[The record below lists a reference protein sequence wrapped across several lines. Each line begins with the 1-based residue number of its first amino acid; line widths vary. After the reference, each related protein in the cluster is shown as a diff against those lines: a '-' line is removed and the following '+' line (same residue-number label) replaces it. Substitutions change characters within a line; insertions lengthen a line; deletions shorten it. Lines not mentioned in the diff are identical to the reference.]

1 MTDGRPAAGG
11 RKDVA
16 IYLWQN
22 MFMLDAL
29 VPHQILGLMPELN
42 VYTFARTAEPL
53 TSDTGMKLIADYD
66 LESVP
71 QPDILIV
78 GGGANPLSEMS
89 DEVVLAGL
97 RKLADSAE
105 LVTSV
110 CDGALIL
117 AQAGLLDGYRATT
130 HWAYA
135 DLLRHYRGVEVCADE
150 RVVSDR
156 GRMTGGGCTSALDF
170 SFALINEVI
179 GPDAAAAA
187 ELIFQYD
194 PQPLFGTGSPD
205 KAPPELLAYVRTMVE
220 PLREGLE
227 DFVTRANVPV

>member
-1 MTDGRPAAGG
+1 MTEG
-11 RKDVA
+11 RKGVA

-42 VYTFARTAEPL
+42 VYSFARTTEPI

-66 LESVP
+66 LDSVP

-89 DEVVLAGL
+89 DGTVIEALQRLGH
-97 RKLADSAE
+97 SAE

-117 AQAGLLDGYRATT
+117 AQAGLLDGYQATT
-130 HWAYA
+130 HWGYI
-135 DLLRHYRGVEVCADE
+135 DLLRAYPGVKVIEDE

-156 GRMTGGGCTSALDF
+156 DRMTAGGCTSALDF
-170 SFALINEVI
+170 AFALIAQVI
-179 GPDAAAAA
+179 SPQAAAAA
-187 ELIFQYD
+187 ELAFQYD
-194 PQPLFGTGSPD
+194 PQPPMGTGSPD
-205 KAPPELLAYVRTMVE
+205 KAPPELIDYVRRWVA
-220 PLREGLE
+220 PLREGLDE
-227 DFVTRANVPV
+227 FVTKAIIPA

>member
-1 MTDGRPAAGG
+1 MTEDG

-42 VYTFARTAEPL
+42 VYSFARTTEPI

-78 GGGANPLSEMS
+78 GGGVNPIAEMS
-89 DEVVLAGL
+89 DEAVIGAL
-97 RKLADSAE
+97 RKLGESAE
-105 LVTSV
+105 MVTSV

-135 DLLRHYRGVEVCADE
+135 DLLRQYPGIEVCADE
-150 RVVSDR
+150 RVVTDR
-156 GRMTGGGCTSALDF
+156 SRMTGGGCTSALDF
-170 SFALINEVI
+170 AFTLIAAVI
-179 GPDAAAAA
+179 SPQAAAAA
-187 ELIFQYD
+187 ELAFQYD
-194 PQPLFGTGSPD
+194 PQPPMGTGSPD
-205 KAPPELLAYVRTMVE
+205 KAPPELIEYVSQWVAPM
-220 PLREGLE
+220 REGLDE
-227 DFVTRANVPV
+227 FVARATVPV

>member
-1 MTDGRPAAGG
+1 MTEGRPTADTP
-11 RKDVA
+11 KDVA

-42 VYTFARTAEPL
+42 VYTFARTTEPI

-71 QPDILIV
+71 QPDILVV

-89 DEVVLAGL
+89 DDTVIAAL
-97 RKLADSAE
+97 RKLGESAE

-135 DLLRHYRGVEVCADE
+135 DLLRQYPGVEVCAEE

-156 GRMTGGGCTSALDF
+156 SRMTGGGCTSALDF
-170 SFALINEVI
+170 AFTLIAAVI
-179 GPDAAAAA
+179 GPEAAAAA
-187 ELIFQYD
+187 ELAFQYD
-194 PQPLFGTGSPD
+194 PQPPIGTGTPA
-205 KAPPELLAYVRTMVE
+205 KASSELIEYVQQWVA
-220 PLREGLE
+220 PLREGLDE
-227 DFVTRANVPV
+227 FVAKAAVPV

>member
-1 MTDGRPAAGG
+1 MTDGR
-11 RKDVA
+11 KKVA
-16 IYLWQN
+16 IYIWPN

-42 VYTFARTAEPL
+42 VYTFGRTTEPI

-71 QPDILIV
+71 QPDILVV
-78 GGGANPLSEMS
+78 GGGANPLSEM
-89 DEVVLAGL
+89 
-97 RKLADSAE
+97 ADATVIGAIRRLGESAE

-130 HWAYA
+130 HWAYT
-135 DLLRHYRGVEVCADE
+135 DLLRQYPGVEVCDDQ

-156 GRMTGGGCTSALDF
+156 NRMTGGGCTSAVDF
-170 SFALINEVI
+170 AFTLIAAVI
-179 GPDAAAAA
+179 SPDAAAAA
-187 ELIFQYD
+187 ELAFQYD
-194 PQPLFGTGSPD
+194 PQPPCGTGSPD
-205 KAPPELLAYVRTMVE
+205 KAPPELVQYVLGMLAPMRA
-220 PLREGLE
+220 GLAE
-227 DFVTRANVPV
+227 FVAEATVPV

>member
-1 MTDGRPAAGG
+1 MTDG

-22 MFMLDAL
+22 MFMVDAL

-42 VYTFARTAEPL
+42 VYTFARTTEPL

-78 GGGANPLSEMS
+78 GGGVNPISEMA
-89 DEVVLAGL
+89 DETVLGAL
-97 RKLADSAE
+97 RKLGESAE

-135 DLLRHYRGVEVCADE
+135 DLLRQYPGVEVCADE

-156 GRMTGGGCTSALDF
+156 SRMTGGGCTSALDF
-170 SFALINEVI
+170 AFTLIKAVI
-179 GPDAAAAA
+179 GPEAAAAA
-187 ELIFQYD
+187 ELAFQYD
-194 PQPLFGTGSPD
+194 PQPPMGTGSPA
-205 KAPPELLAYVRTMVE
+205 KASPELIEYVRQWVGPM
-220 PLREGLE
+220 REGLE
-227 DFVTRANVPV
+227 EFVAKATVRV

>member
-1 MTDGRPAAGG
+1 MTDG

-16 IYLWQN
+16 IYLWPN

-29 VPHQILGLMPELN
+29 VPHQILGFVPELN
-42 VYTFARTAEPL
+42 VYTFARTTEPIQ
-53 TSDTGMKLIADYD
+53 SDTGMKLIADYD

-78 GGGANPLSEMS
+78 GGGANPLSEMA
-89 DEVVLAGL
+89 DETVIAAL
-97 RKLADSAE
+97 RKLGESAE

-135 DLLRHYRGVEVCADE
+135 DLLRRYPGIEVCADE
-150 RVVSDR
+150 RVVTDR
-156 GRMTGGGCTSALDF
+156 SRMTGGGCTSALDF
-170 SFALINEVI
+170 AFSLINEVV
-179 GPDAAAAA
+179 GPETAAAL
-187 ELIFQYD
+187 ELAFQYD
-194 PQPLFGTGSPD
+194 PQPLFGTGTPA
-205 KAPPELLAYVRTMVE
+205 KAPPDLVEYVRTMVDS
-220 PLREGLE
+220 LQEGLE
-227 DFVTRANVPV
+227 EFVTRATVPV

>member
-1 MTDGRPAAGG
+1 MTDG

-42 VYTFARTAEPL
+42 VYSFARTTEPL

-78 GGGANPLSEMS
+78 GGGANPLSEMA
-89 DEVVLAGL
+89 DETVLDAL
-97 RKLADSAE
+97 RRLGDSAE

-130 HWAYA
+130 HWGYV
-135 DLLRHYRGVEVCADE
+135 DLLQAYPKIEVTEDE
-150 RVVSDR
+150 RVVHDR
-156 GRMTGGGCTSALDF
+156 DRMTAGGCTSALDF
-170 SFALINEVI
+170 AFALIAAVI
-179 GPDAAAAA
+179 SPDAAAAA
-187 ELIFQYD
+187 ELAFQYD
-194 PQPLFGTGSPD
+194 PQPPMGTGSPA
-205 KAPPELLAYVRTMVE
+205 KASPELIEYVRQWVA
-220 PLREGLE
+220 PLREGLDE
-227 DFVTRANVPV
+227 FVAKATVPV

>member
-1 MTDGRPAAGG
+1 MTDG

-42 VYTFARTAEPL
+42 VYSFARTTEPIA
-53 TSDTGMKLIADYD
+53 SDTGMKLIADYD

-71 QPDILIV
+71 QPDILVV
-78 GGGANPLSEMS
+78 GGGANPISEMS
-89 DEVVLAGL
+89 DETVIAAL
-97 RKLADSAE
+97 RKLGGSAE

-135 DLLRHYRGVEVCADE
+135 DLLRQYPGVEVCADE

-156 GRMTGGGCTSALDF
+156 SRMTGGGCTSALDF
-170 SFALINEVI
+170 SFSLINAVI
-179 GPDAAAAA
+179 GPEAAAAL
-187 ELIFQYD
+187 ELAFQYD
-194 PQPLFGTGSPD
+194 PQPLFGTGTPA
-205 KAPPELLAYVRTMVE
+205 KAPPELVEYVRQMVE
-220 PLREGLE
+220 PMREGLE
-227 DFVTRANVPV
+227 EFVTRATVPV

>member
-1 MTDGRPAAGG
+1 MTDG

-16 IYLWQN
+16 IYLWPN

-42 VYTFARTAEPL
+42 VYSFARTTDPIK
-53 TSDTGMKLIADYD
+53 SDTGMTLIADYD

-78 GGGANPLSEMS
+78 GGGVNPVSEMG
-89 DEVVLAGL
+89 DETVIAAL
-97 RKLADSAE
+97 RKLGDSAE

-117 AQAGLLDGYRATT
+117 AQAGLLDGYKATT

-135 DLLRHYRGVEVCADE
+135 DLLARYPGVEVCADQ

-156 GRMTGGGCTSALDF
+156 SRMTGGGCTSALDF
-170 SFALINEVI
+170 AFALIAQVI
-179 GPDAAAAA
+179 SPQAAAAA
-187 ELIFQYD
+187 ELAFQYD
-194 PQPLFGTGSPD
+194 PQPPMGTGVPE
-205 KAPPELLAYVRTMVE
+205 KAPPELIEYVSQWVAPM
-220 PLREGLE
+220 REGLD
-227 DFVTRANVPV
+227 DFVARATVPV

>member
-1 MTDGRPAAGG
+1 MTDG

-16 IYLWQN
+16 IYLWPN

-42 VYTFARTAEPL
+42 VYTFARTTEPIR
-53 TSDTGMKLIADYD
+53 SDTGMKLIADYD

-71 QPDILIV
+71 QPDILVV
-78 GGGANPLSEMS
+78 GGGVNPTAEMA
-89 DEVVLAGL
+89 DETVIAAL
-97 RKLADSAE
+97 RKLGESAE

-135 DLLRHYRGVEVCADE
+135 DLLRQYPGVEVCADE

-156 GRMTGGGCTSALDF
+156 SRMTGGGCTSALDF
-170 SFALINEVI
+170 AFTLIAAVI
-179 GPDAAAAA
+179 GPEAAAAA
-187 ELIFQYD
+187 ELAFQYD
-194 PQPLFGTGSPD
+194 PQPPMGTGSPD
-205 KAPPELLAYVRTMVE
+205 KASPELIEYVRQWVA
-220 PLREGLE
+220 PLREGLDE
-227 DFVTRANVPV
+227 FVARATVPV

>member
-1 MTDGRPAAGG
+1 MTDG

-16 IYLWQN
+16 IYLWPN

-42 VYTFARTAEPL
+42 VYTFARTTEPIA
-53 TSDTGMKLIADYD
+53 SDTGMKLIADYD

-71 QPDILIV
+71 QPDILLV
-78 GGGANPLSEMS
+78 GGGVNPVAEMA
-89 DEVVLAGL
+89 DETVIGTL
-97 RKLADSAE
+97 RKLGESAE

-135 DLLRHYRGVEVCADE
+135 DLLRRYPGVEVCDEE

-156 GRMTGGGCTSALDF
+156 SRMTGGGCTSALDF
-170 SFALINEVI
+170 AFTLIAAVI
-179 GPDAAAAA
+179 SPEAAAAA
-187 ELIFQYD
+187 ELAFQYD
-194 PQPLFGTGSPD
+194 PQPPCGTGSPA
-205 KAPPELLAYVRTMVE
+205 KAPPELVEYVRQWVGPM
-220 PLREGLE
+220 REGLE
-227 DFVTRANVPV
+227 EFVTQATVPV

>member
-1 MTDGRPAAGG
+1 MTDG

-22 MFMLDAL
+22 MFMVDAL

-42 VYTFARTAEPL
+42 VYTFARTTDPI

-66 LESVP
+66 LVSVP
-71 QPDILIV
+71 APDILIV
-78 GGGANPLSEMS
+78 GGGANPLSEMA
-89 DEVVLAGL
+89 DETVIGAL
-97 RKLADSAE
+97 RKLAESAE

-135 DLLRHYRGVEVCADE
+135 DLLRQYPGVEVCADE

-156 GRMTGGGCTSALDF
+156 SRMTGGGCTSALDF
-170 SFALINEVI
+170 SFHLIKAVI
-179 GPDAAAAA
+179 GPEAAAAA
-187 ELIFQYD
+187 ELAFQYD
-194 PQPLFGTGSPD
+194 PRPPMGTGSPA
-205 KAPPELLAYVRTMVE
+205 KASPELIEYVRQWVA
-220 PLREGLE
+220 PLREGLDE
-227 DFVTRANVPV
+227 FVAGATVPV

>member
-1 MTDGRPAAGG
+1 MTEG

-42 VYTFARTAEPL
+42 VYTFARTTEPF

-78 GGGANPLSEMS
+78 GGGANPLSEMK
-89 DEVVLAGL
+89 DETVIAAL
-97 RKLADSAE
+97 RKIGESAE
-105 LVTSV
+105 MVTSV
-110 CDGALIL
+110 CDGSLIL

-130 HWAYA
+130 HWAYM
-135 DLLRHYRGVEVCADE
+135 DLLQQYPGVEVCADE
-150 RVVSDR
+150 RVVTDR
-156 GRMTGGGCTSALDF
+156 SRMTGGGCTSALDF
-170 SFALINEVI
+170 AFTLIAAVI
-179 GPDAAAAA
+179 GPEAASAA
-187 ELIFQYD
+187 ELAFQYD
-194 PQPLFGTGSPD
+194 PQPPMGTGSPA
-205 KAPPELLAYVRTMVE
+205 KATPELIEYVRQWVG
-220 PLREGLE
+220 PLREGLDE
-227 DFVTRANVPV
+227 FVAKATIPA

>member
-1 MTDGRPAAGG
+1 MTDG

-42 VYTFARTAEPL
+42 VYSFARTTEPL

-78 GGGANPLSEMS
+78 GGGANPLSEMK
-89 DEVVLAGL
+89 DEVVIAAL
-97 RKLADSAE
+97 RKLGESAE
-105 LVTSV
+105 MVTSV
-110 CDGALIL
+110 CDGSLIL

-130 HWAYA
+130 HWAYV
-135 DLLRHYRGVEVCADE
+135 DLLCRYPGIDVSSDE
-150 RVVSDR
+150 RIVLDR
-156 GRMTGGGCTSALDF
+156 NRMTAAGCTSAVDF
-170 SFALINEVI
+170 AFALIAAVI
-179 GPDAAAAA
+179 SPDAAAAA
-187 ELIFQYD
+187 ELAFQYD
-194 PQPLFGTGSPD
+194 PQPPIGTGSPA
-205 KAPPELLAYVRTMVE
+205 KAPPELVEYVLGMVA
-220 PLREGLE
+220 PLRVGLE
-227 DFVTRANVPV
+227 EFVARATVPA